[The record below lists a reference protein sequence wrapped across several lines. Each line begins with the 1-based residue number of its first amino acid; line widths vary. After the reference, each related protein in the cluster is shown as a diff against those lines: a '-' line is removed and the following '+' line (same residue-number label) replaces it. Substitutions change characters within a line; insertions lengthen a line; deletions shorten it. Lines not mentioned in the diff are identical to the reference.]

1 MKMKK
6 IVASILTFMML
17 FMNVPTNVFAA
28 DTAVSG
34 SGSKSDP
41 YIVSTTNEF
50 YTYLVK
56 GYIKLNNDIV
66 VGQDMFISKESGIDL
81 NGHILDFKDCN
92 SSDGLYIRETTFSI
106 SDSNPTSEHDE
117 KYSLNDGT
125 SSTPIKGGIITGF
138 QYDKRAGG
146 FNSCVYVV
154 NTDFTMTGGTFF
166 DNNTKEGGTCIG
178 VRNSATAKISNVNF
192 YNNSCDYFAPCIWNT
207 DNYSSIDVS
216 NCNFI
221 GNKGKYAGVIY
232 ADGKEE
238 TIDHCLVKNNQ
249 TEEGGAIKIGSGS
262 SMLIKDTTITDNTST
277 KVNETAGVYFF
288 NSSNQKLTL
297 DGKVIIQNNT
307 IDGKE
312 RNVYSLVPMSL
323 KDTFSKESKVGVFHV
338 SVISEPIVVK
348 NIGNYQDCFINDT
361 ENGEFYIDDDS
372 LCFKKKGHDH
382 SLGSYHEQVDA
393 TCSKKGTKAYYSCGN
408 NCSNK
413 LDSNCKIIRNATIEK
428 LPHTYTKQ
436 EKTSE
441 YLRAKATN
449 CQEHDTYW
457 YVCSVCGQS
466 AKDDSNAQDM
476 YYSDTQVGEH
486 QYSDKLSSDDTK
498 HYYECT
504 VKGCTSKKDV
514 QKHIVSDWII
524 DEEATP
530 EKEGT
535 KHKECTVCK
544 RILETQKIS
553 KKESGNIEK
562 KNDENITIN
571 NDVDYLSKNILT
583 EQEVEKVKQG
593 ENAQIYVDVKDE
605 VNKTDLEKVNA
616 SLDTYK
622 LGKVYDISL
631 WLKVGENTRQVTTSK
646 EKLGMSLKVPEELIN
661 KDSKVKRTYKVMR
674 VHEGKVTLLDGIFDE
689 KTQMIAFE
697 TDQFST
703 YALVYSDTKA
713 ETKNDSTS
721 DNQETVKPTVKE
733 ETKATVT
740 VENKTEAKKV
750 KTGDDIFV
758 GGFAFLLVSSLIGM
772 LYLRRKES
780 K

>member
-1 MKMKK
+1 MKIK
-6 IVASILTFMML
+6 IKRIIASILTFMMI
-17 FMNVPTNVFAA
+17 FMNVPTNVFAEDEFTNISYFDIFDYEDAVSKINDCSWAKIESNDSNKKTIKIKLLKDIIGRIQINCDDGTYIILNA
-28 DTAVSG
+28 DGHTVSGGGKKSSYYQAINLSHSNVTVELVGNGTYITGNTFAFTTRNNNQFIVKSGTIVGNVNNYIQTVLEEGYTYYTINYDTNETYDHSNDYKMVCTSDKIVELLRSSTTTFTVAQHDDNFQFEYAANGGTGTMDDSFFKNSEEFIFPECEFVAPAGKHFGGWQIIVDGVTYNYKAGEKARFNTANKYLQPRTVTAVWEDHTYDQKVPKGMYLKNRATCTSNAKYYTSCICG
-34 SGSKSDP
+34 DYNYFKS
-41 YIVSTTNEF
+41 VEF
-50 YTYLVK
+50 
-56 GYIKLNNDIV
+56 
-66 VGQDMFISKESGIDL
+66 EA
-81 NGHILDFKDCN
+81 
-92 SSDGLYIRETTFSI
+92 
-106 SDSNPTSEHDE
+106 P
-117 KYSLNDGT
+117 
-125 SSTPIKGGIITGF
+125 
-138 QYDKRAGG
+138 
-146 FNSCVYVV
+146 
-154 NTDFTMTGGTFF
+154 
-166 DNNTKEGGTCIG
+166 NTKI
-178 VRNSATAKISNVNF
+178 
-192 YNNSCDYFAPCIWNT
+192 
-207 DNYSSIDVS
+207 
-216 NCNFI
+216 
-221 GNKGKYAGVIY
+221 
-232 ADGKEE
+232 
-238 TIDHCLVKNNQ
+238 
-249 TEEGGAIKIGSGS
+249 
-262 SMLIKDTTITDNTST
+262 
-277 KVNETAGVYFF
+277 
-288 NSSNQKLTL
+288 
-297 DGKVIIQNNT
+297 
-307 IDGKE
+307 
-312 RNVYSLVPMSL
+312 
-323 KDTFSKESKVGVFHV
+323 
-338 SVISEPIVVK
+338 
-348 NIGNYQDCFINDT
+348 
-361 ENGEFYIDDDS
+361 
-372 LCFKKKGHDH
+372 
-382 SLGSYHEQVDA
+382 
-393 TCSKKGTKAYYSCGN
+393 
-408 NCSNK
+408 
-413 LDSNCKIIRNATIEK
+413 
-428 LPHTYTKQ
+428 PHTYTKQ

-689 KTQMIAFE
+689 KTQMITFE

-703 YALVYSDTKA
+703 YALVYSDTKV
-713 ETKNDSTS
+713 ETPSTKDDNNDKKNDEVVDKDDKKKDEIVNKDNSTS
-721 DNQETVKPTVKE
+721 NNQETVKPTVKE
-733 ETKATVT
+733 DTATSTVKEETKTTVKAG
-740 VENKTEAKKV
+740 NKTEAKKV
-750 KTGDDIFV
+750 KTGDDAHSIFFM
-758 GGFAFLLVSSLIGM
+758 GLIGVSLLGIYCLIM
-772 LYLRRKES
+772 K
-780 K
+780 KFIH